1 MNTDMDTDM
10 NMDMNNKFQLIET
23 KVQLVLSVKTV
34 TSVGNLPQV
43 IGKAYESIFNYL
55 NENGVKPVDAPFT
68 AYYNRDM
75 ENLEVE
81 IGFPVAKELAG
92 KDEIIASQI
101 PAGKKVISIYHG
113 AYQEMGPTYEAMM
126 KWISERELQPTGVV
140 YEFYYNSPM
149 EVPENEL
156 MTKIMFLIK

>member
-1 MNTDMDTDM
+1 MDADIGTDM
-10 NMDMNNKFQLIET
+10 NVKFQLIET
-23 KVQLVLSVKTV
+23 KVQPVLSVKTV

-43 IGKAYESIFNYL
+43 IGKAYESIINYL
-55 NENGVKPVDAPFT
+55 NENGVKPIDAPFT

-81 IGFPVAKELAG
+81 IGFPVAEELAG
-92 KDEIIASQI
+92 QGEILARQI
-101 PAGKKVISIYHG
+101 PGGKKVIGIHHG
-113 AYQEMGPTYEAMM
+113 AYQEMGSTYEAMM
-126 KWISERELQPTGVV
+126 KWISERGLQPTGVV

-149 EVPENEL
+149 EVPESEL